1 VLPVR
6 LPSSHPVVP
15 LLVAGLAFSGQAAS
29 ASSPAA
35 WEALRL
41 RALQACTAETI
52 ASGFEL
58 LAVEPIAGTGASY
71 EPTAEGVRLSL
82 RVQKPGEAPRRVDC
96 RFRRPLFNP
105 PLLR

>member
-1 VLPVR
+1 MLPVR
-6 LPSSHPVVP
+6 FALPIPVVS
-15 LLVAGLAFSGQAAS
+15 LLLTGLAFNGQPAS